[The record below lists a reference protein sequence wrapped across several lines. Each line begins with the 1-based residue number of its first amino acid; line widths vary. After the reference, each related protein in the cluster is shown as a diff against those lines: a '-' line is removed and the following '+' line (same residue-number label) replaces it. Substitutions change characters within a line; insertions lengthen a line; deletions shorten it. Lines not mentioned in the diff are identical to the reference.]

1 MVRMLTS
8 DVSDLRL
15 PPQNLD
21 AEQSILGA
29 VLLENSALNKA
40 LEVIVEEDFHRGAHR
55 TIFAGMI
62 ELADRN
68 EVVDQITL
76 TEWLKTKG
84 QLEQVG
90 GAAYVAEL
98 VQAVP
103 SASNIRYH
111 CKIVREKSLLR
122 GLIRTA
128 TDIVTKGYDGLG
140 ESEDLLEYAEREI
153 FRLAQGRLGRSFE
166 SMKQAVIESMELVD
180 RLYSRKE
187 NITGVPTGYHVIDT
201 ITAGLQPSDL
211 IIIAGRPSMG
221 KTSLALGMAEHA
233 AIRAGL
239 TVGIFSLEMS
249 KVQLVLRMLSSQAS
263 LDSHA
268 LRTGQLDRH
277 AEWSQLVD
285 AAIRLAGAKIF
296 IDDSGGMTV
305 QQMRGKARRL
315 KAEHGLDLLII
326 DYLQLMQ
333 GRSDS
338 ESRQQE
344 ISDISRSLKA
354 LAKELDIPVVA
365 LSQLSRAVENRT
377 DKRPVLSDLRESG
390 AIEQDAD
397 VVMFIYREEVYNPD
411 TEDKRSIADIL
422 IRKHRNGP
430 TGDRQL
436 TFLEQ
441 YAKFGNL
448 ETQHL

>member
-1 MVRMLTS
+1 MTPSDLT
-8 DVSDLRL
+8 DLRL

-21 AEQSILGA
+21 AEQSVLGA
-29 VLLENSALNKA
+29 ILLDNTALSKA
-40 LEVIVEEDFHRGAHR
+40 FELITEEDFYRGAHR
-55 TIFAGMI
+55 LIYQAMV
-62 ELADRN
+62 ELADSN

-76 TEWLKTKG
+76 TAILKSKG

-90 GAAYVAEL
+90 GGAYVAEL
-98 VQAVP
+98 VQVVP

-111 CKIVREKSLLR
+111 CKIIWEKALLR

-128 TDIVTKGYDGLG
+128 TEVVTRGYDEVGQ
-140 ESEDLLEYAEREI
+140 SDDLLEYAEREI
-153 FRLAQGRLGRSFE
+153 FKLAQGRLGRSFIPLNQIIKE
-166 SMKQAVIESMELVD
+166 SIEIID
-180 RLYSRKE
+180 RLYNRKE
-187 NITGVPTGYHVIDT
+187 KITGVPTGFRELDDL
-201 ITAGLQPSDL
+201 TAGLQASDL

-221 KTSLALGMAEHA
+221 KTSLVLSMAEHA
-233 AIRAGL
+233 AIRAEMS
-239 TVGIFSLEMS
+239 VGIFSLEMS
-249 KVQLVLRMLSSQAS
+249 KSQLVLRMLSSQAH

-268 LRTGQLDRH
+268 LRTGQLTEKDWRSLCDGADRL
-277 AEWSQLVD
+277 E
-285 AAIRLAGAKIF
+285 RAKIF
-296 IDDSGGMTV
+296 IDDSGALTV

-315 KAEHGLDLLII
+315 MAEQGLDLLII

-344 ISDISRSLKA
+344 ISDISRALKA

-397 VVMFIYREEVYNPD
+397 VVMFIYRDEVYNPD
-411 TEDKRSIADIL
+411 TEEKGIADIL
-422 IRKHRNGP
+422 VRKHRNGP

-436 TFLEQ
+436 YFQ
-441 YAKFGNL
+441 DRYAKFADL
-448 ETQHL
+448 ERRGVT

>member
-1 MVRMLTS
+1 MPTS

-15 PPQNLD
+15 PPQNVD

-55 TIFAGMI
+55 TIFAGML
-62 ELADRN
+62 ELSERN

-76 TEWLKTKG
+76 TELLKTKG

-122 GLIRTA
+122 GLIRIA
-128 TDIVTKGYDGLG
+128 TDVVSKGYDELV
-140 ESEDLLEYAEREI
+140 ESSDLLEYAEREI
-153 FRLAQGRLGRSFE
+153 FRLGQGRVDRSFVAMHQIVKE
-166 SMKQAVIESMELVD
+166 SVELVD
-180 RLYSRKE
+180 RLFSRKE
-187 NITGVPTGYHVIDT
+187 RITGVPTGYRVIDD

-221 KTSLALGMAEHA
+221 KTSLALGIAEYA
-233 AIRAGL
+233 AIRANL

-249 KVQLVLRMLSSQAS
+249 QAQLVLRMLSSQAF

-268 LRTGQLDRH
+268 LRTGQLTPEDWR
-277 AEWSQLVD
+277 SLCD
-285 AAIRLAGAKIF
+285 AADRLERAKIF
-296 IDDSGGMTV
+296 IDDSGGLTV

-315 KAEHGLDLLII
+315 KSEQGLDLLII

-333 GRSDS
+333 GHSRA

-344 ISDISRSLKA
+344 ISDISRALKA
-354 LAKELDIPVVA
+354 FAKELDIPVLA
-365 LSQLSRAVENRT
+365 LSQLSRAVENR
-377 DKRPVLSDLRESG
+377 KPPIPVLADLRESG

-397 VVMFIYREEVYNPD
+397 IVMFIYRDEVYNPE
-411 TEDKRSIADIL
+411 TEEKGLADIL

-436 TFLEQ
+436 TFQER
-441 YAKFGNL
+441 YAKFADL
-448 ETQHL
+448 ETHHP

>member
-76 TEWLKTKG
+76 TELLKTKG

-128 TDIVTKGYDGLG
+128 TEIVTKGYDGLG

-153 FRLAQGRLGRSFE
+153 FRLAQGRLGRSFVPMLEILKE
-166 SMKQAVIESMELVD
+166 SIEIVD
-180 RLYSRKE
+180 RLSKNKE
-187 NITGVPTGYHVIDT
+187 RITGVPTGYHLIDHM
-201 ITAGLQPSDL
+201 TAGLQQSDL

-233 AIRAGL
+233 AIRANR

-249 KVQLVLRMLSSQAS
+249 QAQLALRMLSSQAS

-268 LRTGQLDRH
+268 LRTGQLTPENWHALCVAADRL
-277 AEWSQLVD
+277 E
-285 AAIRLAGAKIF
+285 RAKVF
-296 IDDSGGMTV
+296 IDDSGGLTV
-305 QQMRGKARRL
+305 QQMRSKARRL

-365 LSQLSRAVENRT
+365 LSQLSRAVESRT

-411 TEDKRSIADIL
+411 TEEKRNIADIL

-430 TGDRQL
+430 TGDCPL

-441 YAKFGNL
+441 YAKFANL
-448 ETQHL
+448 ETQHV

>member
-1 MVRMLTS
+1 MLTS

-55 TIFAGMI
+55 TIFVGMI

-76 TEWLKTKG
+76 TELLKTKG

-103 SASNIRYH
+103 SASNIRHH

-128 TDIVTKGYDGLG
+128 TEIVTKGYDGLG

-153 FRLAQGRLGRSFE
+153 FRLAQGRLGRAFVPMHQIVKE
-166 SMKQAVIESMELVD
+166 SIEIVD
-180 RLYSRKE
+180 RLFSRKE
-187 NITGVPTGYHVIDT
+187 RITGVPTGYRVIDDV
-201 ITAGLQPSDL
+201 TAGLQPSDL

-221 KTSLALGMAEHA
+221 KTSLALGMAEYA
-233 AIRAGL
+233 AIRANL

-249 KVQLVLRMLSSQAS
+249 QAQLVLRMLSSQAF

-268 LRTGQLDRH
+268 LRTGQLTSDNWHALCAAADRL
-277 AEWSQLVD
+277 E
-285 AAIRLAGAKIF
+285 GAKIF
-296 IDDSGGMTV
+296 IDDSGGLTV

-354 LAKELDIPVVA
+354 LAKELEMPVVA

-411 TEDKRSIADIL
+411 TEEKRGIADIL

-436 TFLEQ
+436 TFQEQ
-441 YAKFGNL
+441 YAKFADL
-448 ETQHL
+448 ETQHS

>member
-1 MVRMLTS
+1 MPPSDLT
-8 DVSDLRL
+8 DLRL

-21 AEQSILGA
+21 AEQSVLGA
-29 VLLENSALNKA
+29 IMLDNSSLSKA
-40 LEVIVEEDFHRGAHR
+40 FELITEEDFYRGAHR
-55 TIFAGMI
+55 MI
-62 ELADRN
+62 YQAMVELSDVN

-76 TEWLKTKG
+76 TAQLKSKG

-90 GAAYVAEL
+90 GGAYVAEL

-111 CKIVREKSLLR
+111 CKIIREKALLR

-128 TDIVTKGYDGLG
+128 TEVVTRGYEEVGQSD
-140 ESEDLLEYAEREI
+140 DLLEYAEREI
-153 FRLAQGRLGRSFE
+153 FQLAQGRLGRSFVPVNQIIKE
-166 SMKQAVIESMELVD
+166 SIEIVD
-180 RLYSRKE
+180 RLYNKKE
-187 NITGVPTGYHVIDT
+187 KITGVPTGFSVLDD
-201 ITAGLQPSDL
+201 ITAGFQSSDL

-221 KTSLALGMAEHA
+221 KTSLALSIAEHA
-233 AIRAGL
+233 AIRAEKSI
-239 TVGIFSLEMS
+239 GIFSLEMS
-249 KVQLVLRMLSSQAS
+249 KAQLVLRMLSSQAY

-268 LRTGQLDRH
+268 LRTGQLTEKDWVSLCTAADRL
-277 AEWSQLVD
+277 E
-285 AAIRLAGAKIF
+285 RAKIF
-296 IDDSGGMTV
+296 IDDSGALTV

-315 KAEHGLDLLII
+315 MAEQGLDLLII

-344 ISDISRSLKA
+344 ISDISRSLKG
-354 LAKELDIPVVA
+354 LAKELNIPVVA

-397 VVMFIYREEVYNPD
+397 VVMFIYRDEVYNPD
-411 TEDKRSIADIL
+411 TEEKGIAEIL
-422 IRKHRNGP
+422 VRKHRNGP

-436 TFLEQ
+436 FFQER
-441 YAKFGNL
+441 YAKFTDL
-448 ETQHL
+448 DLREVS